1 MKAVITP
8 SHLHSTDIS
17 IPSSKSLSHRALICA
32 ALAEGES
39 IIADLVENKDTE
51 ATIRCLRQLG
61 ASFERN
67 GNVLH
72 VKGTSRKTIYDGSVL
87 DCNESGSTLR
97 FLIPVFAALHEHA
110 RFTGHGR
117 LMERPQ
123 DVYADLFHRQGLLF
137 EKMDS
142 VLKVQ
147 GLLKG
152 GEYSIMGDVSSQ
164 FISGLLF
171 ALPLLK
177 EDSVLHVSEPF
188 ESRSYVGL
196 TMDALEKAGIV
207 VKMNGNDLFIPG
219 NQTYRPFETR
229 IAGDESQ
236 AAFFGVLSAMTGTSL
251 KVCNVAEHS
260 HQGDRVYRDVLKQA
274 GCASVWEDNGWKFLP
289 DKLKAF
295 TADLADCPDL
305 GPVLFALAA
314 QCEGTSV
321 FTHCERLRIKESDR
335 IACMQ
340 EELAKLGC
348 AMESTGDTV
357 TIQGKTAVRGGVML
371 NGHNDHRIVMALSV
385 LACTADS
392 PVMIEGAEAV
402 NKSYPDFFRDLAGT
416 GVLIAYDQ

>member
-1 MKAVITP
+1 MRAVITP
-8 SHLHSTDIS
+8 SRLHSADIP

-39 IIADLVENKDTE
+39 VITDLVENKDTE
-51 ATIRCLRQLG
+51 ATIRCLEMLG
-61 ASFERN
+61 ARFERN
-67 GNVLH
+67 GSVLH
-72 VKGTSRKTIYDGSVL
+72 VHGIGKASSYDGRIL

-110 RFTGHGR
+110 GFTGHGR

-123 DVYADLFHRQGLLF
+123 DVYADLFHHQGLSF
-137 EKMDS
+137 EKKDS
-142 VLKVQ
+142 VLEVQ

-152 GEYSIMGDVSSQ
+152 GEYTIRGDVSSQ

-177 EDSVLHVSEPF
+177 EDSVLHVLEPF

-196 TMDALEKAGIV
+196 TMDGLETAGITV
-207 VKMNGNDLFIPG
+207 TMNGNDLFIPG
-219 NQTYRPFETR
+219 RQTYRPFETR

-236 AAFFGVLSAMTGTSL
+236 AAFFGVLSAITGTAL
-251 KVCNVAEHS
+251 KVSNVAEHS
-260 HQGDRVYRDVLKQA
+260 HQGDRVYRDVLSQA
-274 GCASVWEDNGWKFLP
+274 GCASSWNENGWMFMPGPLH
-289 DKLKAF
+289 AF

-305 GPVLFALAA
+305 GPVLFALAT

-335 IACMQ
+335 IACME

-348 AMESTGDTV
+348 AMESTADTV
-357 TIQGKTAVRGGVML
+357 MIKGKTAVHGNVTL

-392 PVMIEGAEAV
+392 PVMMEEAEAV

-416 GVLIAYDQ
+416 GAVIAYDQ